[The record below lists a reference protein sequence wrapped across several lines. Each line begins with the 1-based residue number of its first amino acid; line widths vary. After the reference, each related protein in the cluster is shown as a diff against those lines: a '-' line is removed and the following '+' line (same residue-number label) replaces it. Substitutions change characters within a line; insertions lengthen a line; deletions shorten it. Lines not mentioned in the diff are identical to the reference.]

1 MYNFSEFTQKVYIRE
16 KYYNGEAFPQGMR
29 VKNLNEKVGVII
41 RRGPNY
47 VICLDE
53 NQKTFR
59 SWISDITEVHELGT
73 DETREYLQ
81 NLTPGQKVE
90 RYGKTKT
97 PEHTTMINK
106 RKSTQKEMYNDSFS
120 QSLIERSAAGIGG
133 KNCFGEVENKEKV
146 TNEYNSSLMQ
156 SAVDQISTGR
166 LFEAKN
172 KEGKEQGADGK
183 ACWKG
188 YKYAGTE
195 NGKDKCV
202 KVEALDPVG
211 KEDGDVDNDGD
222 VDKSDKYLK
231 KRRAAI
237 SKSIATKKEEFSDW
251 RSEMGLEEAKKCNGT
266 PEGEECPEHGSNSCP
281 SVEESCGCNHKMKKE
296 EAGASKK
303 AETKFH
309 TKLDK
314 LVHKTFGSSPDEKK
328 MKKEDVELDEV
339 APPGKKYERMVK
351 HIKKGYSK
359 GGLTDKER
367 SIAYATAWKEKN
379 KAK

>member
-1 MYNFSEFTQKVYIRE
+1 MYSFSEYSTKVYMRE
-16 KYYNGEAFPQGMR
+16 KYYNGEVFPEGMK
-29 VKNLNEKVGVII
+29 VKDSNDRVGVII

-53 NQKTFR
+53 NEKTFR
-59 SWISDITEVHELGT
+59 SWISDISEVHEIGT
-73 DETREYLQ
+73 DEYREYLQ
-81 NLTPGQKVE
+81 ALTPGQKVE
-90 RYGKTKT
+90 RYSKNKT

-120 QSLIERSAAGIGG
+120 KSLIERSANGIGG
-133 KNCFGEVENKEKV
+133 TQCYGEVENKEQV
-146 TNEYNSSLMQ
+146 SSEFSNSLME
-156 SAVDQISTGR
+156 AVTLELS
-166 LFEAKN
+166 EKKN

-183 ACWKG
+183 ACWSG
-188 YKYAGTE
+188 YRYAGTE

-202 KVEALDPVG
+202 KAEALDPVG
-211 KEDGDVDNDGD
+211 KEDADVDNDGD
-222 VDKSDKYLK
+222 SDKSDKYLK

-251 RSEMGLEEAKKCNGT
+251 RSEIGLEEAKKCNGT
-266 PEGEECPEHGSNSCP
+266 PEGEECPEHGSDSCP
-281 SVEESCGCNHKMKKE
+281 SVEEACGCGSKMKKE

-339 APPGKKYERMVK
+339 APPGKKFERMVK

-367 SIAYATAWKEKN
+367 SIAYATAWK
-379 KAK
+379 AKKGDK

>member
-1 MYNFSEFTQKVYIRE
+1 MYNFSEYSTKVYMRE
-16 KYYNGEAFPQGMR
+16 KYYSGEMFPEGMKI
-29 VKNLNEKVGVII
+29 KNNNDRVGVII

-59 SWISDITEVHELGT
+59 SWISDIHEVHELGT

-81 NLTPGQKVE
+81 GLTPGQKVE

-120 QSLIERSAAGIGG
+120 QSLIERSAAGMGG
-133 KNCFGEVENKEKV
+133 KNCFGEVENKEQVSSQFSTSLIESV
-146 TNEYNSSLMQ
+146 TIELS
-156 SAVDQISTGR
+156 
-166 LFEAKN
+166 EKKN

-188 YKYAGTE
+188 YRYAGTE

-202 KVEALDPVG
+202 KAEALDPVG
-211 KEDGDVDNDGD
+211 KEDSDVDNDGD
-222 VDKSDKYLK
+222 SDKSDKYLK

-237 SKSIATKKEEFSDW
+237 SKAITKKEEYSDW
-251 RSEMGLEEAKKCNGT
+251 RSEMGLDEAKKEK
-266 PEGEECPEHGSNSCP
+266 EGEQVPEMK
-281 SVEESCGCNHKMKKE
+281 EEDCGCGTNKPVKKE
-296 EAGASKK
+296 S
-303 AETKFH
+303 
-309 TKLDK
+309 
-314 LVHKTFGSSPDEKK
+314 
-328 MKKEDVELDEV
+328 

-351 HIKKGYSK
+351 HIKKGYSADGELTTKEK
-359 GGLTDKER
+359 G
-367 SIAYATAWKEKN
+367 IAYATAWKEKN